1 MKTARHWRET
11 GDGKIACELCPH
23 GCVLGESGTG
33 LCRVRTVQDG
43 ELRAAGYGL
52 VSSAALDPIEKKPLY
67 HFRPGAAIF
76 SIGGWGCNFACPFC
90 QNWTI
95 SQQVLEERGRYSPEK
110 IVGMGISQVPEG
122 RQVYATMTVMDN
134 LLLGSY
140 HRYGRKTKS
149 QIHDDIEGIFALFPI
164 LKERARQKA
173 GTLSGGEQQMLAI
186 GRALMSRPTILLLDE
201 PSMGLAPMVIKEIFG
216 KIRALREEGT
226 TILLVEQNAK
236 AALNVADRG
245 YVMETGKIVFQ
256 ETTELLKEN
265 QEVQRAY
272 LGKGYKEVWE

>member
-1 MKTARHWRET
+1 M
-11 GDGKIACELCPH
+11 
-23 GCVLGESGTG
+23 
-33 LCRVRTVQDG
+33 
-43 ELRAAGYGL
+43 LRL
-52 VSSAALDPIEKKPLY
+52 VSVSTYYGAIQALKGISMHIQRGEIVTLI
-67 HFRPGAAIF
+67 GANGA
-76 SIGGWGCNFACPFC
+76 GKTTTLN
-90 QNWTI
+90 TI
-95 SQQVLEERGRYSPEK
+95 SGLLHPRKGQIFFEDREITRLPPEK

-122 RQVYATMTVMDN
+122 RQVFATMTVMDN

-140 HRYGRKTKS
+140 HRYGRKTRS
-149 QIHDDIEGIFALFPI
+149 QIHDDMEGIFTLFPI

-201 PSMGLAPMVIKEIFG
+201 PSMGLAPMVIKEIFD
-216 KIRALREEGT
+216 KIRALRQEGT

-236 AALNVADRG
+236 AALNIADRG